1 MHVYLW
7 SKLCCRLLFGFVS
20 VLEWEIKDWLQ
31 LVNKQ
36 TNQPTNQP
44 TNKRTI
50 ERTNEQTNERTN
62 RQIDRQTNKQDSE
75 DLPAELYCSWLQLKL
90 EDRLI
95 RLVWKT
101 IILKKILAKKLTFE
115 KMHFL
120 KCCWK
125 RIFCSI
131 LIIFSKFEIKYL
143 KW

>member
-1 MHVYLW
+1 MCTCTCEASFVAGYYLV
-7 SKLCCRLLFGFVS
+7 SFPFLSGKSRIGCNLLT
-20 VLEWEIKDWLQ
+20 
-31 LVNKQ
+31 NKP
-36 TNQPTNQP
+36 NNKPTNQQ
-44 TNKRTI
+44 TNDW
-50 ERTNEQTNERTN
+50 TNEQTNERTN